1 MPEDFRRLLDI
12 EADFGEEELSQ
23 VRFGRSRFLRNAGL
37 ALFGL
42 AAGLGAAPREAEADH
57 QPAPSPCGGYPR
69 CHRCRGS
76 RCTSS
81 VCRPIY
87 TCGGN
92 QCWRTAVRVG
102 GGCRDVYRC
111 CDLRGGFWA
120 PLFPGVPGGGG
131 FEKGGSS
138 WG

>member
-1 MPEDFRRLLDI
+1 MSDDLRRLVDI
-12 EADFGEEELSQ
+12 EADFGEEQLSQ

-37 ALFGL
+37 ALFGF
-42 AAGLGAAPREAEADH
+42 AAGLGVAPREAAADH
-57 QPAPSPCGGYPR
+57 RRAPSPCGGYPR

-81 VCRPIY
+81 VCRPIN

-102 GGCRDVYRC
+102 GGCRDIYRC
-111 CDLRGGFWA
+111 CDWRGGFGA
-120 PLFPGVPGGGG
+120 CICRGYLGRVC
-131 FEKGGSS
+131 
-138 WG
+138 

>member
-1 MPEDFRRLLDI
+1 MSDDLRRLVDI
-12 EADFGEEELSQ
+12 EGDFGEEQLSQ

-57 QPAPSPCGGYPR
+57 QPAPSPCSGYPR

-92 QCWRTAVRVG
+92 HCWRTAVRVG

-111 CDLRGGFWA
+111 CDWRGGFGA
-120 PLFPGVPGGGG
+120 CICRGYLGRVC
-131 FEKGGSS
+131 
-138 WG
+138 

>member
-1 MPEDFRRLLDI
+1 MSDDLRRLVDI
-12 EADFGEEELSQ
+12 EADFGEEQLSQ

-42 AAGLGAAPREAEADH
+42 AAGLGAAPREAAADH
-57 QPAPSPCGGYPR
+57 RRAPSPCGGYPR

-81 VCRPIY
+81 VCRRIY

-92 QCWRTAVRVG
+92 HCWRTAVRVG
-102 GGCRDVYRC
+102 GGCRDIYRC
-111 CDLRGGFWA
+111 CDWRGGFGA
-120 PLFPGVPGGGG
+120 CICRGYLGRVC
-131 FEKGGSS
+131 
-138 WG
+138 